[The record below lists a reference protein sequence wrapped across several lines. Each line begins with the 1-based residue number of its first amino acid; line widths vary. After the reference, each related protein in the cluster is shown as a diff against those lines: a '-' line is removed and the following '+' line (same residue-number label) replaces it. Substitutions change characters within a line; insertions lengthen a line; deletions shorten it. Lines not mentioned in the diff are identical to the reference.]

1 MRVQQSAGRTLAAV
15 VAHPDDDAYGVAG
28 IVALHA
34 ADPRFRF
41 VLVHATDGDAGSIA
55 PGTGATRATLGAVR
69 RDEDRRAWEVLGRTH
84 PDHIAVGRAT
94 DSAFVRLVGDGRPG
108 LRRLVHGA
116 IKQSVIDRWN
126 AGRVAAGLSPWDPS
140 AVYHLRGVPDA
151 EIGVEIDTTSVAH
164 RIRAAM
170 REHRTQRADMD
181 SPDVPEDQKLRS
193 VSRETEVLVW
203 PPGAP
208 GQVLADVFQGLP

>member
-1 MRVQQSAGRTLAAV
+1 
-15 VAHPDDDAYGVAG
+15 
-28 IVALHA
+28 
-34 ADPRFRF
+34 
-41 VLVHATDGDAGSIA
+41 
-55 PGTGATRATLGAVR
+55 VR
-69 RDEDRRAWEVLGRTH
+69 REEDRRAWEVLGRTPDRHEWFGYPDGGLSDVPQEELTDRVAEVLSEERPDVVVTFGPDGITGH
-84 PDHIAVGRAT
+84 PDHVAVGRAT
-94 DSAFVRLVGDGRPG
+94 DSAFLRLAGDGGSG
-108 LRRLVHGA
+108 LLRLVHGA

-140 AVYHLRGVPDA
+140 AVFHLRGVPDA
-151 EIGVEIDTTSVAH
+151 EIGVEIDTTSVAP

-170 REHRTQRADMD
+170 REHSTQRADMD